1 MAPPTRTFLLRGS
14 DGRLAELDLSQ
25 DEQLNRLKP
34 DEGQLVWLDLADPD
48 ATDVALLR
56 EHMGLHE
63 LAVEDLEKRNQRPKV
78 DTYPGQ
84 HVIVAYEAI
93 GSEQRAGD
101 FGLSEVHLIGGDG
114 YLVTVHWGRSPALEE
129 VRGRW
134 KQDADT
140 VASTKGALVYAILD
154 TIADG
159 YFPVLDRL
167 SERIDRIQD
176 GIIAGDS
183 ESGPSALRKV
193 LQIKRQLLE
202 MRRVVAP
209 LRDVANA
216 LLRRDVGLVEDQLVP
231 YFQDLYDHLVRVLDN
246 IDLYREMLAAALDA
260 NLSVTSNNLNVI
272 VKRLT
277 AFTVILMIPT
287 LIAGVYGMNFAFMPE
302 LDWRAGYPAAL
313 GVMAASM
320 VGAYLFFKARDWF

>member
-1 MAPPTRTFLLRGS
+1 MAQPTRICLLRRS
-14 DGRLAELDLSQ
+14 DGQIAELDLSKD
-25 DEQLNRLKP
+25 DELQWLKAG
-34 DEGQLVWLDLADPD
+34 DDQLVWLDLADPD
-48 ATDVALLR
+48 ASDVGLLR
-56 EHMGLHE
+56 ERLGLHE
-63 LAVEDLEKRNQRPKV
+63 LAAEDLEKRHQRPKI

-84 HVIVAYEAI
+84 HVIVAYEAV
-93 GSEQRAGD
+93 GSDHRAGD
-101 FGLSEVHLIGGDG
+101 FGLSEVHLISGSG
-114 YLVTVHWGRSPALEE
+114 YLVSVHWGPSPALEE

-134 KQDADT
+134 KHDAET

-159 YFPVLDRL
+159 YFPILDRL

-183 ESGPSALRKV
+183 EAGPTALRKV

-216 LLRRDVGLVEDQLVP
+216 LLRRDVGVVEEHLMP

-287 LIAGVYGMNFAFMPE
+287 LIAGIYGMNFDFMPE
-302 LDWRAGYPAAL
+302 LEWQIGYPAAL
-313 GVMAASM
+313 GLMAASM
-320 VGAYLFFKARDWF
+320 VGAYLFFKAHDWF